1 MPVSLIHRA
10 IRLKQQLVD
19 FGRKN
24 FGEAYLQAQ
33 AQLYPAQT
41 ELSED
46 ERLAFDT
53 WFVLEHLLPNHRTV
67 LSHFLEVWEDG
78 ADLVIAEQWHMVI
91 QGIFQ
96 VRQILAHNHFELF
109 NLVNE
114 VSYTVASNPDS
125 PLPLEKGEYI
135 AARILPFQDHHLF
148 VGTIDRLPTRK
159 KNELY
164 ELVAEIQLQNPRM
177 AFIDNKDRIEQAYR
191 IQLDEYQDFVS
202 FFGSDEVILNGT
214 ELPEKMREFY
224 HYRYFQ
230 KRSQETGATIARA
243 FQEKYHQLPPSPSFD
258 FLPDLESQ
266 ENLGLIYDKTEGM
279 VFLLH
284 YGRLREIFSRT
295 DFKKIKN
302 WRQVVQGYLE
312 DPAIS
317 SLPFKRLGKE
327 FPENTQAVFKALL
340 KRKAFSIEDD
350 LPFLIRH
357 YKPME
362 VMTHLTPAI
371 IPSLVKSKTFLKSL
385 KTGSK
390 W

>member
-10 IRLKQQLVD
+10 IELKQKLVD
-19 FGRKN
+19 FGRQQFAEVYTQILEKI
-24 FGEAYLQAQ
+24 
-33 AQLYPAQT
+33 YPNHA
-41 ELSED
+41 ELTPD
-46 ERLAFDT
+46 ERLAFDI
-53 WFVLEHLLPNHRTV
+53 WFVLEHILSDHRTV
-67 LSHFLEVWEDG
+67 LSHFIETCEDG
-78 ADLVIAEQWHMVI
+78 ADLVLAEQWHMVI

-109 NLVNE
+109 NLVND
-114 VSYTVASNPDS
+114 VSYTVASNPNS
-125 PLPLEKGEYI
+125 PLALEKGEFI
-135 AARILPFQDHHLF
+135 AAKILPFQDHHLF
-148 VGTIDRLPTRK
+148 VGMIDRLPTRK

-164 ELVAEIQLQNPRM
+164 TLVAEIQLHNPRM

-202 FFGSDEVILNGT
+202 FFGSDEVILSGT

-258 FLPDLESQ
+258 FLPDLETQ
-266 ENLGLIYDKTEGM
+266 TDLGLIYDKTEGM
-279 VFLLH
+279 VFLVQ
-284 YGRLREIFSRT
+284 YGKFREIFSRS
-295 DFKKIKN
+295 DFKKIKH
-302 WRQVVQGYLE
+302 WRQTIQGYLE
-312 DPAIS
+312 DPAVS
-317 SLPFKRLGKE
+317 SLPFKRMAQE
-327 FPENTQAVFKALL
+327 FPENTQAVFNALL
-340 KRKAFSIEDD
+340 KRKQFSFDAD
-350 LPFLIRH
+350 LPFLMKH